1 MLLMTGER
9 TREIAKRFKCFR
21 GAQVIWSGYFGAMC
35 IQNFSCGNA
44 SSTCCENAAR
54 LFVSGCNV
62 VWEECGGFAETAI
75 IVLG

>member
-1 MLLMTGER
+1 MLLMRGAK
-9 TREIAKRFKCFR
+9 TREVANRFKCFG

-35 IQNFSCGNA
+35 IQNLSRGNA

-62 VWEECGGFAETAI
+62 VWEECGGLRETDI
-75 IVLG
+75 VVLG